1 MSWGGKWAPGTNPKY
16 KTDLIRSL
24 RNLASGEAVLVVA
37 TGNAG
42 RDHPEFNR
50 IPGTL
55 KPAVPSMILVGGVDN
70 TGLKS
75 LSSQGIPGVAWLDVS
90 APGAG
95 VPCDFANNDAL
106 SGTSFAAPAVAGVAA
121 LLLASEHYLDIKA
134 AYANASPDETDG
146 AFVKRWIVGNAW
158 SRTPA
163 GPIVAWNG
171 VVSNIACVAAD
182 SQQVIGG
189 SPSLR
194 PRQLAQCPA
203 ACPPVPPPCVENGCK
218 GVVTGPPGSDIAE
231 CTAAFPGCT
240 CTPQDITPGHC
251 GPVPGPCEEQNCQ
264 GAANNGPGSNTAAC
278 TAAFVGC
285 PCTPSA
291 NTPGHCG
298 PEPGPC
304 EQQNCNGRATSLL
317 SSDGICQ
324 DAFRDCSCVATNV
337 MPGFCSGR
345 RIRSPVFSPGALG
358 LCS

>member
-1 MSWGGKWAPGTNPKY
+1 MSDATKPLEEYIVMPVPTLKELERDQLNSDVLKVDPEADSTESDDEGFVLWLATLSLQDKLDLQTNENIDAVLPDVTLEYDDAEDSLSDAVPSNRARDVEQSVHLTNAPAEKPPSNSTVSRRQVGSSEAVSQGTDSDDARKIISWPPQPTAALGDLRSYAYPATAGSGVRIYVVDNFVDVSSAGGKWAPGTNPKY

-146 AFVKRWIVGNAW
+146 AFVKW
-158 SRTPA
+158 
-163 GPIVAWNG
+163 
-171 VVSNIACVAAD
+171 
-182 SQQVIGG
+182 
-189 SPSLR
+189 
-194 PRQLAQCPA
+194 
-203 ACPPVPPPCVENGCK
+203 
-218 GVVTGPPGSDIAE
+218 
-231 CTAAFPGCT
+231 
-240 CTPQDITPGHC
+240 
-251 GPVPGPCEEQNCQ
+251 
-264 GAANNGPGSNTAAC
+264 
-278 TAAFVGC
+278 
-285 PCTPSA
+285 
-291 NTPGHCG
+291 
-298 PEPGPC
+298 
-304 EQQNCNGRATSLL
+304 
-317 SSDGICQ
+317 
-324 DAFRDCSCVATNV
+324 
-337 MPGFCSGR
+337 
-345 RIRSPVFSPGALG
+345 
-358 LCS
+358 